1 MGPIDLYAIVGGVG
15 RGGEGGSVRVYE
27 QAVAAFTELSPLE
40 QAAIQAVAIVLIG
53 GVALGILRYSGRKTL
68 EVSRRSPV
76 ISLCIGVPGALVL
89 GGLFYT
95 GILLSSS
102 SVGIFFAIP
111 LVAIGVIVLPVSAAL
126 GYVAIGATISTR
138 VGLSR
143 TPAWVIAGG
152 LLGGV
157 AMLVPVFGIALVTI
171 ATALGVGAG
180 TRVLVG
186 NGGVR
191 QPEERVVPPANKV

>member
-1 MGPIDLYAIVGGVG
+1 MRPIDLYGVVGGLG
-15 RGGEGGSVRVYE
+15 GGGESESARVYE
-27 QAVAAFTELSPLE
+27 QVVAAFTGLSPLE

-95 GILLSSS
+95 GILLTSSP
-102 SVGIFFAIP
+102 VGIFFAIP
-111 LVAIGVIVLPVSAAL
+111 LVVIGVIVLPVSAAL

-157 AMLVPVFGIALVTI
+157 AMLIPAFGLALVTI
-171 ATALGVGAG
+171 ATALGVGSW

>member
-1 MGPIDLYAIVGGVG
+1 MWPIDLYAIVGGLG
-15 RGGEGGSVRVYE
+15 GGGESGSVRVYE
-27 QAVAAFTELSPLE
+27 QAVTAFSGLSPLE
-40 QAAIQAVAIVLIG
+40 QAAIQAVGIVLVG
-53 GVALGILRYSGRKTL
+53 GFALGILRYSGRKTL

-76 ISLCIGVPGALVL
+76 ISLCVGIPGTLVL

-95 GILLSSS
+95 GILISSS
-102 SVGIFFAIP
+102 AVGIFFAIP
-111 LVAIGVIVLPVSAAL
+111 LVAIGVVVLPVSAAL
-126 GYVAIGATISTR
+126 GYVAIGATITSR
-138 VGLSR
+138 FGLSR
-143 TPAWVIAGG
+143 TPGWVIAGG

-157 AMLVPVFGIALVTI
+157 TALVPTFGFAFVTI

>member
-1 MGPIDLYAIVGGVG
+1 MGPVDLYAIVGGVG
-15 RGGEGGSVRVYE
+15 GEGESGSVHVYE
-27 QAVAAFTELSPLE
+27 QAVAVFTGLSALE

-53 GVALGILRYSGRKTL
+53 GVALGILRYSGTKTL

-76 ISLCIGVPGALVL
+76 ISLCIGLPGALVL

-102 SVGIFFAIP
+102 AVGIFFAIP

-126 GYVAIGATISTR
+126 GYVAIGATIATR

-143 TPAWVIAGG
+143 TAVWVIAGG

-157 AMLVPVFGIALVTI
+157 TALVPVLGIALVTI